1 MYLVLYDYIEISEWK
16 AEFSH
21 RRVCIFCVNCS
32 QQHYG
37 TVCPHQM
44 ETLAAVLQLMDLFC
58 TSVEEEGLGL
68 QRLVPVSMALL
79 GNKSAH
85 AVHMWCVFVCVCVYV
100 CVCVCVCVCLY
111 VCVCVC
117 VCLCVCM
124 CVVVVVALF
133 SLLLML
139 IIFFLFRIHS

>member
-1 MYLVLYDYIEISEWK
+1 MVLYDYIEISEWK

-100 CVCVCVCVCLY
+100 CVCVCVVISFTEDTAENLRNW
-111 VCVCVC
+111 
-117 VCLCVCM
+117 LCQST
-124 CVVVVVALF
+124 AYLDLNF
-133 SLLLML
+133 PGSQHGTW
-139 IIFFLFRIHS
+139 IPK